1 MSCVNNGPKAEQT
14 FKNKH
19 IKRAMKRGTSAI
31 ESVVVFLALA
41 GIPATAANEGE
52 GQTVTVN
59 KPSTTKVPDE
69 RNWVSFSTTG
79 NTFPFINYYWRLF
92 MLYRF
97 VELASELSY
106 DVRSNFYVWT
116 LNEVPC

>member
-19 IKRAMKRGTSAI
+19 IKGAMKRGTSAI

-41 GIPATAANEGE
+41 GIPATAASE

-69 RNWVSFSTTG
+69 RNWVSVSSTGITHFHLLIIIG
-79 NTFPFINYYWRLF
+79 DCLCWDK
-92 MLYRF
+92 F
-97 VELASELSY
+97 VELAGE
-106 DVRSNFYVWT
+106 RSNFYV
-116 LNEVPC
+116 